1 MERLRNE
8 RVQTAKTSVEPPA
21 ERDYLRLVKGVGV
34 RTQQLLEEGGYRGVN
49 DVVREDPDRLAI
61 RSGLSHKKAR
71 AVQAAARDFLAG
83 EFKEIEAARARLVAT
98 SAAGAS

>member
-1 MERLRNE
+1 ERLRRE
-8 RVQTAKTSVEPPA
+8 RITAAKTSA
-21 ERDYLRLVKGVGV
+21 EAPTDRDILRLVPGVGV

-71 AVQAAARDFLAG
+71 AVQAAARDFLQG

-98 SAAGAS
+98 SAA